1 MTDSVGASMIAS
13 EQAWWVEN
21 VRITLPMR
29 TNLRLPAIPVIPCI
43 DPFFQPGG
51 EATALKIISTTE
63 CSCGHAVTP
72 RVWTTE
78 PASPEP
84 PGEPS
89 IGSCTS
95 GELAKQDSRLAG

>member
-1 MTDSVGASMIAS
+1 
-13 EQAWWVEN
+13 
-21 VRITLPMR
+21 MR
-29 TNLRLPAIPVIPCI
+29 TNLRLPAIPVVPCI

-95 GELAKQDSRLAG
+95 GELAKQDSRLAGCKDEKRAEPSRSASSIPLSPSCAR